1 MSLLKKI
8 INTVAAQR
16 ELDQQDELMQKL
28 LRHEAKIGG
37 ELFGPVDKNRHREF
51 FCLDKH
57 SWVWHE
63 QWTDEQGKKHSV
75 NTRYEVRPDGMLKS
89 QNGGQ
94 YQKVSQAEINRL
106 AQAADIYFDRIQKE
120 VYNFV

>member
-1 MSLLKKI
+1 MPLLKKI
-8 INTVAAQR
+8 INSIAAQR
-16 ELDQQDELMQKL
+16 ELDQQAELMQKL
-28 LRHEAKIGG
+28 MRHEAKIGG
-37 ELFGPVDKNRHREF
+37 ELFGPVAGNRKREF

-63 QWTDEQGKKHSV
+63 QWTDEQGKKHVV
-75 NTRYEVRPDGMLKS
+75 NTRYEVRPDAILKS

-94 YQKVSQAEINRL
+94 YQKVSAAEIHRL
-106 AQAADIYFDRIQKE
+106 AQAADVYYDRIQKE